1 MPDVPHFNDPEHWR
15 QLAEECRVLAEQMK
29 DEKARKMMLRIAD
42 DYVELAVR
50 AAIRAAEET
59 KES

>member
-29 DEKARKMMLRIAD
+29 DEKARTIMLGIAG
-42 DYVELAVR
+42 DYENLAVR
-50 AAIRAAEET
+50 AAIRSET
-59 KES
+59 KAS

>member
-1 MPDVPHFNDPEHWR
+1 MPDVPHFKDPEHWR
-15 QLAEECRVLAEQMK
+15 RRAEESRVLAEQMN
-29 DEKARKMMLRIAD
+29 DETAKKIMLGIAD

-59 KES
+59 KGS